1 MNPLLFYLS
10 TLLTAATAFTSTPSV
25 HSNGFQYGIQMDAGS
40 SGTRLYV
47 YKWNARIFKELPPSL
62 TQVMTE
68 ESWSKKQNPGISTF
82 GTNPTGAG
90 ASIQPLLDFA
100 IDVVLKSEGVT
111 DVSTVP
117 VFLGATAGLRMLA
130 PSTVTAI
137 LTSVQSTVK
146 NAGFMYK
153 KEWIRVLSGEEE
165 GAFGWVAANSLLGT
179 LTSNDTST
187 TVGALDLGGASTQS
201 TFHPSE
207 SILAGLFPLSIA
219 NVSHSLYTHSYLY
232 YGADQARYSMY
243 LDLIQAASKTP
254 GTDTGK
260 IVINPCFP
268 TGYESTSDVNNPTI
282 VFKGSSDWNAC
293 LAAAT
298 KLITDYQ
305 PLTPSSSKSVEC
317 LHSDHER
324 CTCRFLICSS
334 AFYYKKEVFNCCNV
348 LTFFLYFFFHLFQKP
363 LVSIRKVNGVY
374 QPAIPSKMK
383 LLAMASFYYNWG
395 FFKLTTGMKE
405 PSSDLNALVAAAESF
420 CNLDAIGQAA
430 YNNSLPHPQ
439 HAPFV
444 YDYCF
449 GAAYSHAL
457 LHTGYGLPLKDT
469 PLQVVKTINGND
481 VGWAY
486 GAMLWEINRL
496 GWSYD
501 GNDTCSDFSV
511 PFYVAIGGI
520 CLLGCVIM
528 GLLAMIVRMKRR
540 GENDLNGGLN
550 YLDLNGGD
558 PL

>member
-10 TLLTAATAFTSTPSV
+10 TVLTAATAFTSTPSV

-111 DVSTVP
+111 DVSVVP

-260 IVINPCFP
+260 TVINPCFP

-324 CTCRFLICSS
+324 CTF
-334 AFYYKKEVFNCCNV
+334 
-348 LTFFLYFFFHLFQKP
+348 
-363 LVSIRKVNGVY
+363 NGVY

-383 LLAMASFYYNWG
+383 LLAMASFYYN
-395 FFKLTTGMKE
+395 
-405 PSSDLNALVAAAESF
+405 
-420 CNLDAIGQAA
+420 
-430 YNNSLPHPQ
+430 
-439 HAPFV
+439 
-444 YDYCF
+444 
-449 GAAYSHAL
+449 
-457 LHTGYGLPLKDT
+457 
-469 PLQVVKTINGND
+469 
-481 VGWAY
+481 
-486 GAMLWEINRL
+486 
-496 GWSYD
+496 
-501 GNDTCSDFSV
+501 
-511 PFYVAIGGI
+511 
-520 CLLGCVIM
+520 
-528 GLLAMIVRMKRR
+528 
-540 GENDLNGGLN
+540 
-550 YLDLNGGD
+550 
-558 PL
+558 